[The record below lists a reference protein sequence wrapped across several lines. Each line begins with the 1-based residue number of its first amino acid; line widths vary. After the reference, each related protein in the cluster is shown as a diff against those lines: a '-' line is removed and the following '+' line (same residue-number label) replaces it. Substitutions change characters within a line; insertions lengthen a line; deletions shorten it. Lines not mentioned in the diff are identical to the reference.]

1 MIHLRYLRMLKAQ
14 QKEIIKRS
22 DPLFT
27 KLKVLLPL
35 LQILFRNTRIEQ
47 EESEDRSLSGAEEAK
62 EKELGLFSARIANDV
77 CESRGTNA
85 EENKHLKMK

>member
-1 MIHLRYLRMLKAQ
+1 MLKAQ

-62 EKELGLFSARIANDV
+62 EKELALFSARIANDV

>member
-1 MIHLRYLRMLKAQ
+1 MLKAQ

-35 LQILFRNTRIEQ
+35 LQILFRNTRIE
-47 EESEDRSLSGAEEAK
+47 SEDRSLSGAEEAK
-62 EKELGLFSARIANDV
+62 ERELGLFSARIANDV